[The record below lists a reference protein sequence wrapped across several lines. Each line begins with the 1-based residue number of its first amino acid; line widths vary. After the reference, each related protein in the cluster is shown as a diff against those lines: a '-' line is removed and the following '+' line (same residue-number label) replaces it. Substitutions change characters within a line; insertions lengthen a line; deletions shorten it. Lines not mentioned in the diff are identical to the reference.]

1 MIKNAPHLTLGDP
14 FKHLHQLVLWL
25 NSFWCQTECLTVL
38 IVPRRKSQSSR
49 EEKLLSSLFL
59 ISTCTNFL
67 YSNAS
72 CFIQYIL
79 QKKKKNKNKA
89 TQGISVHDQLEPL
102 QLPWKQ
108 VEKGFVATNPTSPPF
123 SKKGKSEEG
132 HLPFIFKKKN

>member
-79 QKKKKNKNKA
+79 QKKK
-89 TQGISVHDQLEPL
+89 QGNSRYIC
-102 QLPWKQ
+102 PWSTRTPTAALKTSRERICGHQ
-108 VEKGFVATNPTSPPF
+108 SHITPFFEKREKWGRASSFYF
-123 SKKGKSEEG
+123 
-132 HLPFIFKKKN
+132 